1 MSPRLKL
8 FFYARSVF
16 LDRDGEKAIL
26 AEIKDLTAEDNFLAL
41 FLDQHG
47 EKGTCTLK
55 TRVLDT

>member
-16 LDRDGEKAIL
+16 LDRDGEKTIL

-41 FLDQHG
+41 FLDQQG
-47 EKGTCTLK
+47 EKVTCTLK
-55 TRVLDT
+55 TRVLNI